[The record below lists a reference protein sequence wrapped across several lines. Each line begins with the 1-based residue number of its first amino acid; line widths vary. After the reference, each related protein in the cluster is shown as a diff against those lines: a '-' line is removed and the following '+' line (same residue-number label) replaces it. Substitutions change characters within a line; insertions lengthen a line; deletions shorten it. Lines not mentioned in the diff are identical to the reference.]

1 MRVDATTDGGGCG
14 RTDRCLHE
22 LAKLEEMGLERAEE
36 MYLAVIDL
44 IRREQP
50 NIIPYRRRG
59 FESDAAVAEIL
70 NRNGAPT
77 PHTQTCYLSSP
88 IGRSKHSSQ
97 PSQYSQSI

>member
-1 MRVDATTDGGGCG
+1 MSVRQLTAAAVCVVICDILMRPLRAGMRVDATTDGGGCG

-59 FESDAAVAEIL
+59 LESAAI
-70 NRNGAPT
+70 RHP
-77 PHTQTCYLSSP
+77 LSLLR
-88 IGRSKHSSQ
+88 I
-97 PSQYSQSI
+97 

>member
-1 MRVDATTDGGGCG
+1 MCG

-59 FESDAAVAEIL
+59 LESAVTRHPL
-70 NRNGAPT
+70 P
-77 PHTQTCYLSSP
+77 LL
-88 IGRSKHSSQ
+88 RS
-97 PSQYSQSI
+97 

>member
-1 MRVDATTDGGGCG
+1 
-14 RTDRCLHE
+14 LHE

-59 FESDAAVAEIL
+59 LESAVTRHPL
-70 NRNGAPT
+70 P
-77 PHTQTCYLSSP
+77 LL
-88 IGRSKHSSQ
+88 RS
-97 PSQYSQSI
+97 